1 ITLDEDTAHPQL
13 ILEGGGKT
21 VRRGDTR
28 QRVADNPERYDT
40 YHCVLAQEGFAS
52 GRWFWEVDVGTE
64 ERGVWAM
71 GVAKDTMKRKGW
83 ISAPQDGILA
93 LFHCGGKYWA
103 LTSPEHTAL
112 VLTRLPRNIRV
123 YLDFEEQKVAF
134 YNADNQELLFVFP
147 LAPLSGERI
156 RPWFRVGP
164 IAELSLK

>member
-13 ILEGGGKT
+13 ILEAGGKT

-28 QRVADNPERYDT
+28 QPMADNPERYDT
-40 YHCVLAQEGFAS
+40 YHCVLAQEGFVS
-52 GRWFWEVDVGTE
+52 GRCFWEVDVGTD

-83 ISAPQDGILA
+83 INAPQDGILA

-103 LTSPEHTAL
+103 LTNPDHTAL
-112 VLTRLPRNIRV
+112 APGQLPRNIRV
-123 YLDFEEQKVAF
+123 YLDFGEQKVAF
-134 YNADNQELLFVFP
+134 LNADNKELLYIFP

-156 RPWFRVGP
+156 RPWFRV
-164 IAELSLK
+164 